1 MDEILDILN
10 ELELDVD
17 LGLCDTLIDDGYLT
31 SLDIVSII
39 SELSEVFDV
48 TIPAREI
55 VPENFNSASAMYD
68 MIQRLLD
75 E

>member
-10 ELELDVD
+10 ELELDLD
-17 LGLCDTLIDDGYLT
+17 LELCDTLIDDGYLT

>member
-17 LGLCDTLIDDGYLT
+17 LELCDTLVDDGYLT
-31 SLDIVSII
+31 SLDIVTII
-39 SELSEVFDV
+39 SELSEAFDV

-55 VPENFNSASAMYD
+55 VPENFNSVSAMYD

>member
-17 LGLCDTLIDDGYLT
+17 LELCDTLIDDGYLT